1 MVKEKIISSNQKNT
15 KHIYKITFFCYNEIY
30 FSELFYGFGD
40 DIMATLKKQRRI
52 DTDNRIKAAAVE
64 VFAEY
69 GYERA
74 QLSYMSKIA
83 GISIGLI
90 GQNFGSKQ
98 DLFMAV
104 VSDGYDNLHKVFNSI
119 GENKSWEEY
128 LIGLLQYFKSS
139 MNDEERKKRIAFTST
154 IANSKDTPPC
164 YLEESAKELEKTP
177 VADALRIGQKNGEVK
192 DGHPGILYAL
202 FFRTACNIIVS
213 CNKNNIAL
221 PEDEWFLRLVRK

>member
-1 MVKEKIISSNQKNT
+1 MDVVKSYAKINLGLSVVKKTKKNYH
-15 KHIYKITFFCYNEIY
+15 KLKMIMSQIDLYDEIC
-30 FSELFYGFGD
+30 FSELIYSFGD

-98 DLFMAV
+98 DLFMSVAR
-104 VSDGYDNLHKVFNSI
+104 DGYDNLYKIFNDI
-119 GENKSWEEY
+119 GENKSW
-128 LIGLLQYFKSS
+128 
-139 MNDEERKKRIAFTST
+139 
-154 IANSKDTPPC
+154 
-164 YLEESAKELEKTP
+164 
-177 VADALRIGQKNGEVK
+177 
-192 DGHPGILYAL
+192 
-202 FFRTACNIIVS
+202 
-213 CNKNNIAL
+213 
-221 PEDEWFLRLVRK
+221 

>member
-40 DIMATLKKQRRI
+40 DVVATLKKQRRI

-74 QLSYMSKIA
+74 QLFYMSKIA

-90 GQNFGSKQ
+90 GQ
-98 DLFMAV
+98 
-104 VSDGYDNLHKVFNSI
+104 KV
-119 GENKSWEEY
+119 
-128 LIGLLQYFKSS
+128 
-139 MNDEERKKRIAFTST
+139 R
-154 IANSKDTPPC
+154 
-164 YLEESAKELEKTP
+164 
-177 VADALRIGQKNGEVK
+177 
-192 DGHPGILYAL
+192 
-202 FFRTACNIIVS
+202 
-213 CNKNNIAL
+213 
-221 PEDEWFLRLVRK
+221 

>member
-1 MVKEKIISSNQKNT
+1 
-15 KHIYKITFFCYNEIY
+15 
-30 FSELFYGFGD
+30 
-40 DIMATLKKQRRI
+40 MATLKKQRRI
-52 DTDNRIKAAAVE
+52 DTDNRIKDAAVE

-104 VSDGYDNLHKVFNSI
+104 VRDGYDNLHKVFNSI

-139 MNDEERKKRIAFTST
+139 MNDEEKKTNCLYLHRCKQQGYSTLLFGRI
-154 IANSKDTPPC
+154 C
-164 YLEESAKELEKTP
+164 E
-177 VADALRIGQKNGEVK
+177 
-192 DGHPGILYAL
+192 
-202 FFRTACNIIVS
+202 RT
-213 CNKNNIAL
+213 
-221 PEDEWFLRLVRK
+221 

>member
-1 MVKEKIISSNQKNT
+1 MVKEKIISSNQKTINIFT
-15 KHIYKITFFCYNEIY
+15 KSLFFCYNEIY

-40 DIMATLKKQRRI
+40 DTMATLKKQRRI

-104 VSDGYDNLHKVFNSI
+104 VRDGYDNLHKVFNSI

-128 LIGLLQYFKSS
+128 LIGLLQYFKSG
-139 MNDEERKKRIAFTST
+139 MNDEERKKTNCLYLHHCKQQGYSALLFGRICERA
-154 IANSKDTPPC
+154 
-164 YLEESAKELEKTP
+164 
-177 VADALRIGQKNGEVK
+177 
-192 DGHPGILYAL
+192 
-202 FFRTACNIIVS
+202 
-213 CNKNNIAL
+213 
-221 PEDEWFLRLVRK
+221 

>member
-1 MVKEKIISSNQKNT
+1 
-15 KHIYKITFFCYNEIY
+15 
-30 FSELFYGFGD
+30 
-40 DIMATLKKQRRI
+40 MATLKKQRRI

-104 VSDGYDNLHKVFNSI
+104 VRDGYDNLHKVFNSI

-139 MNDEERKKRIAFTST
+139 MNDEERK
-154 IANSKDTPPC
+154 N
-164 YLEESAKELEKTP
+164 E
-177 VADALRIGQKNGEVK
+177 
-192 DGHPGILYAL
+192 
-202 FFRTACNIIVS
+202 
-213 CNKNNIAL
+213 
-221 PEDEWFLRLVRK
+221 

>member
-1 MVKEKIISSNQKNT
+1 
-15 KHIYKITFFCYNEIY
+15 
-30 FSELFYGFGD
+30 
-40 DIMATLKKQRRI
+40 MATLKKQRRI

-104 VSDGYDNLHKVFNSI
+104 VRDGYDNLHKVFNS
-119 GENKSWEEY
+119 
-128 LIGLLQYFKSS
+128 
-139 MNDEERKKRIAFTST
+139 
-154 IANSKDTPPC
+154 
-164 YLEESAKELEKTP
+164 
-177 VADALRIGQKNGEVK
+177 
-192 DGHPGILYAL
+192 
-202 FFRTACNIIVS
+202 TACNIIVS

-221 PEDEWFLRLVRK
+221 PEDEWFLSLVRK

>member
-1 MVKEKIISSNQKNT
+1 
-15 KHIYKITFFCYNEIY
+15 
-30 FSELFYGFGD
+30 
-40 DIMATLKKQRRI
+40 
-52 DTDNRIKAAAVE
+52 

-69 GYERA
+69 GNERA

-98 DLFMAV
+98 ELFLSV
-104 VSDGYDNLHKVFNSI
+104 VRDGYDNLHKIFNDI
-119 GENKSWEEY
+119 GENKSV
-128 LIGLLQYFKSS
+128 
-139 MNDEERKKRIAFTST
+139 
-154 IANSKDTPPC
+154 
-164 YLEESAKELEKTP
+164 KELEKTP
-177 VADALRIGQKNGEVK
+177 VADALRIGQKSGEVK

-221 PEDEWFLRLVRK
+221 PEDEWFLSLVRK